1 MKPMAFESIS
11 AVRRSGAGEIPR
23 LRRRGLAWLAAAALI
38 GTQVAGCSEPGKP
51 KPIPKSSSAT
61 ATSAASVPDASSFS
75 GPIIEHCA
83 THTKSTTLSKLKIE
97 TGALVDIATFPIS
110 CNIGNGQLT
119 RMRYSKDFRKLAL
132 DSLTINDGHVR
143 YYDSSSGST
152 VDVTE
157 IVQPSPTGDFGNQQR
172 PDHRNPQFD
181 EQGLLVFYDARAKL
195 FNFYDTDSKK
205 VVRTSPTYMPNFLRA
220 VVKNPEQIEL
230 GEGEIPGGDSFR
242 VCSSFLW
249 FIDDAHYLRSVHDD
263 AGHYLVIDAV
273 PPPGADRPA
282 CSETDGQRITP
293 PSTEISE
300 AAADPT
306 GQTILFTVF
315 SHNDIKVWNMYQAN
329 LQDPSHPTQ
338 IKMSGNI
345 LERAGYDG
353 GQAMSFVGWG

>member
-1 MKPMAFESIS
+1 MTPMAFESMRI
-11 AVRRSGAGEIPR
+11 VHRS
-23 LRRRGLAWLAAAALI
+23 GLAWLTAAALI

-61 ATSAASVPDASSFS
+61 SAAPTPDAASFS
-75 GPIIEHCA
+75 GPIVEHCA
-83 THTKSTTLSKLKIE
+83 THTQSTTLSKLNVG
-97 TGALVDIATFPIS
+97 TGALVDIGTFPIS
-110 CNIGNGQLT
+110 CNIGNGQFT
-119 RMRYSKDFRKLAL
+119 RARYSKDFRKLAL

-143 YYDSSSGST
+143 YYDSSTGST

-205 VVRTSPTYMPNFLRA
+205 VVRTSPTYLPNLVRA
-220 VVKNPEQIEL
+220 VAKDPDQL
-230 GEGEIPGGDSFR
+230 AQGEGELPGGDSVR
-242 VCSSFLW
+242 GCPALW
-249 FIDDAHYLRSVHDD
+249 FIDDSRYLRSVHDD

-273 PPPGADRPA
+273 PPPGAERPA
-282 CSETDGQRITP
+282 CSDTEGQRITP

-306 GQTILFTVF
+306 GTTIVFTVF
-315 SHNDIKVWNMYQAN
+315 SRNDIKVWNMYQAN

-345 LERAGYDG
+345 LERSGYDG
-353 GQAMSFVGWG
+353 GQAMSFVGWS